1 MSRFLQDTDYSVLI
15 RSEIKN
21 ILLEDVSQTK
31 LLIAEQMAIAQI
43 RNYLAG
49 RYNVD
54 EIFAQ
59 EEEAR
64 NHFIVMI
71 TMDCTLYHLYTA
83 QAPNKI
89 PALRSERYQDAITWL
104 RDMLKGNTTADLPL
118 LQDATGNIA
127 DGIRIASNYK
137 ADRNKW

>member
-1 MSRFLQDTDYSVLI
+1 MNRFLQDTDYSVLI
-15 RSEIKN
+15 RNEIKN

-31 LLIAEQMAIAQI
+31 LLTAEQMAIAQI

-54 EIFAQ
+54 EIFEQ
-59 EEEAR
+59 EAEAR

-71 TMDCTLYHLYTA
+71 TMDCALYHLYTA

-89 PALRSERYQDAITWL
+89 PALRAERYQDAITWL

-118 LQDATGNIA
+118 LQDAKGNIA

-137 ADRNKW
+137 ADHNKW